1 VAILGVAVGKSR
13 RKNLVQISKFLHRE
27 TASIGPAGNMVQ
39 RLRAGRPASRSLTK
53 FQRYRRAQADK
64 GMKLL
69 RIWVSDS
76 TRPEFA
82 KEAARQARLLR
93 RRPEEAEALAFIE
106 AAFPWPD
113 TKSA

>member
-1 VAILGVAVGKSR
+1 MSQAKPA
-13 RKNLVQISKFLHRE
+13 RKD
-27 TASIGPAGNMVQ
+27 G
-39 RLRAGRPASRSLTK
+39 LTK

-69 RIWVSDS
+69 RVWVPDP

-82 KEAARQARLLR
+82 KEAARQGRLLR

-106 AAFPWPD
+106 AAFSWGD
-113 TKSA
+113 E